1 MPLSFA
7 PPNTEMEVRKISVE
21 EKTKKHLQEMGITVG
36 SKVTLLSSGA
46 RGVIIVVKEG
56 RLCLDGSLASRIMVS

>member
-1 MPLSFA
+1 
-7 PPNTEMEVRKISVE
+7 MEVRKISVE